1 MTALSPKI
9 ELTLPAAPAA
19 ARQARRALAD
29 SELVGPEQEHKLLLL
44 VSELVTNSV
53 RHAGLSPQERIRL
66 RCRCDAEAAHVEVC
80 DAGRAAG
87 LPRRRQADVQDPVP
101 GGFGLN
107 LVDAMADRWGVDR
120 RAAETCVWFELARA
134 GADA

>member
-1 MTALSPKI
+1 MTTLSPEI
-9 ELTLPAAPAA
+9 DLSLPAAPAA
-19 ARQARRALAD
+19 AREARRALAD
-29 SELVGPEQEHKLLLL
+29 SELVEPEQEHTLLLL
-44 VSELVTNSV
+44 VSELVANSV

-66 RCRCDAEAAHVEVC
+66 RCRCDADVAHVEVC
-80 DAGRAAG
+80 DPGRAAC
-87 LPRRRQADVQDPVP
+87 LPRRREAAVHDRVT

-107 LVDAMADRWGVDR
+107 VVDAMADRWGVDR